1 MRLALAALSLI
12 ALTARLEAQWIMQTS
27 GTTAEFRG
35 LHAVSAKVVWA
46 AGKGGIVARTRDGGQ
61 TWQADSIPGA
71 GGLFLV
77 AIHGLDQRRAW
88 VLGTAFSGPS
98 AARIYHTEDGGR
110 TWKTQYE
117 NTAKG
122 VFFDGMA
129 FWDEKRGIAFG
140 DPMEQRFPIL
150 LTENG
155 GARWAVYPPSSLE
168 PALPGEAA
176 FAASG
181 TAITVFGERE
191 VWIGTG
197 GGAHAR
203 VFHSADR
210 GATWEVFET
219 PAAGGSA
226 KGIFGIAM
234 GSLRQGVAV
243 GGDYQQR
250 EASADNLL
258 LTEDGG
264 HTWRIGT
271 SPGLSGVQYGVA
283 HAGDQ
288 SYVSVGP
295 TGSSVSRDGGA
306 TWTRVAGPGFNTVSC
321 PARSRVCW
329 AAGEQ
334 GRIARMTARP

>member
-1 MRLALAALSLI
+1 
-12 ALTARLEAQWIMQTS
+12 
-27 GTTAEFRG
+27 
-35 LHAVSAKVVWA
+35 
-46 AGKGGIVARTRDGGQ
+46 
-61 TWQADSIPGA
+61 
-71 GGLFLV
+71 
-77 AIHGLDQRRAW
+77 
-88 VLGTAFSGPS
+88 
-98 AARIYHTEDGGR
+98 
-110 TWKTQYE
+110 
-117 NTAKG
+117 

-129 FWDEKRGIAFG
+129 FWDKQRGIAFG
-140 DPMEQRFPIL
+140 DPTDQHFPIV

-155 GARWAVYPPSSLE
+155 GARWAVYPPASLE

-181 TAITVFGERE
+181 TAITVFGDRE

-219 PAAGGSA
+219 PASGGSA

-243 GGDYQQR
+243 GGDYKQR

-264 HTWRIGT
+264 HTWRIAT
-271 SPGLSGVQYGVA
+271 NPGLSGVQYGVA
-283 HAGDQ
+283 HAGEQ

-295 TGSSVSRDGGA
+295 TGSSVSRDGGV
-306 TWTRVAGPGFNTVSC
+306 TWTRLEGPGFNTVSC
-321 PARSRVCW
+321 LPRSGTCW

-334 GRIARMTARP
+334 GRIAWMTLR